1 MFQPASLKG
10 QSPTPIDD
18 KIRNKYLILYVL
30 IILLSF
36 IPLSLFE
43 YYYIVYFLREGK
55 YLLFFVLL
63 PLNIILAVYI
73 LHFT

>member
-43 YYYIVYFLREGK
+43 YYYIVYFLRD
-55 YLLFFVLL
+55 
-63 PLNIILAVYI
+63 NIDFIFI
-73 LHFT
+73 SENR